1 MNLKPNVVII
11 ATMRLFYVILCLI
24 CCVPLAVADGLPEL
38 GDVSATVLSPLQ
50 EQRIAD
56 QIMRDV
62 YRSSD
67 VIQDPEINDYVQAL
81 GNRLAAAGPDKAQKF
96 NFFVVKDRTINAFAM
111 PGGVIGVHTGLI
123 TAANSESEVAGVLGH
138 EIGHVVQHHLA
149 RMLANQKRDT
159 IINMATMALALLA
172 ARGNPQLGSG
182 ALVAASAGGIQKQ
195 LDYTR
200 EHEREADRVGMQIL
214 GDAGFDTHGMGT
226 FFETLQKGSRFSE
239 GAAPSFLRTH
249 PLTSERISDVKGRE
263 AANFKMI
270 SYSPDF
276 DYVRAKLVA
285 DLGTPSQAVD
295 VFRANLEQ
303 RRYNNE
309 AAQHYGLAVAS
320 VRNRD
325 FANADKELQWLRTN
339 APKHAMFASLAANIE
354 VARNRPDQAVKLY
367 ISGLQDFPG
376 SRALIYGY
384 AEHFLNL
391 GQADKAL
398 KLVAD
403 KQSLY
408 PEDPYFYEMSAKAY
422 AMQGKLLL
430 SFQAQGEAYVR
441 KYNLQGAI
449 EQMDLATKAKDGDFY
464 QHSIVEARLKDLKQ
478 QIVDPKKI

>member
-1 MNLKPNVVII
+1 
-11 ATMRLFYVILCLI
+11 MRLFYVILCLI

-325 FANADKELQWLRTN
+325 FANADKELLWLRTN